1 MTEAV
6 NQEPDEQGTG
16 EAQAEAS
23 DRTNRDAEQP
33 DLTQVGSS
41 HVIPELSHAAPQE
54 DDDVVDEAAWES
66 FPASDPPSWTPASTG
81 PEAQPGTPGIRAA
94 P

>member
-6 NQEPDEQGTG
+6 NQEPNEQRASK
-16 EAQAEAS
+16 AQAEAS

-41 HVIPELSHAAPQE
+41 HVVPELSHAAPQE

-81 PEAQPGTPGIRAA
+81 
-94 P
+94 

>member
-6 NQEPDEQGTG
+6 NQEPTEQRTST
-16 EAQAEAS
+16 AQAEAP
-23 DRTNRDAEQP
+23 DGTNRDAEQP

-41 HVIPELSHAAPQE
+41 HVVPELSHAALQD
-54 DDDVVDEAAWES
+54 DDDVVDQASWES

-81 PEAQPGTPGIRAA
+81 
-94 P
+94 

>member
-1 MTEAV
+1 MKEAV
-6 NQEPDEQGTG
+6 NQEPNEQRTST
-16 EAQAEAS
+16 AQAKAS
-23 DRTNRDAEQP
+23 DRTNHDAEQP

-41 HVIPELSHAAPQE
+41 HVVPELSHAALQE

-81 PEAQPGTPGIRAA
+81 
-94 P
+94 

>member
-6 NQEPDEQGTG
+6 NQEPNEQGTS
-16 EAQAEAS
+16 EVQAEAS

-41 HVIPELSHAAPQE
+41 HVVPELSHAAPQE

-81 PEAQPGTPGIRAA
+81 
-94 P
+94 

>member
-1 MTEAV
+1 MDRPGEDIRTGVPMTDAV
-6 NQEPDEQGTG
+6 NQKPNEQRTST
-16 EAQAEAS
+16 AQAEAS

-41 HVIPELSHAAPQE
+41 HVVPELSHAALQE
-54 DDDVVDEAAWES
+54 ADDVVDEAVWES

-81 PEAQPGTPGIRAA
+81 
-94 P
+94 

>member
-6 NQEPDEQGTG
+6 NQEPNEQGTS

-23 DRTNRDAEQP
+23 DPTNRDAEQL

-41 HVIPELSHAAPQE
+41 HVVPELSHAGPQVGD
-54 DDDVVDEAAWES
+54 DDDVVDQAAWES
-66 FPASDPPSWTPASTG
+66 FPASDPPSWTPQSTG
-81 PEAQPGTPGIRAA
+81 
-94 P
+94 